1 MTVTVNGSTNTI
13 TGLANMTAI
22 AGTASVAPITLTSGT
37 NLTSPAAGSVE
48 FNGTNFF
55 FTPGSQRTAVT
66 NSFFYRLGTAV
77 TLNSASSTSQQSV
90 FNLANGVALAAT
102 TTYEMEILAYLATS
116 GTTSH
121 TEAWGHTANSA
132 LTDTAYQ
139 ITRITNAGT
148 TASTLNSTWF
158 TTAAGLPFVMT
169 GAITTAQTALY
180 WIRGTITTNLATNF
194 NPTLTFSAAPTGTS
208 TFGIGSFM
216 RIAPLTQ
223 TAAAVSIGS
232 WT

>member
-13 TGLANMTAI
+13 TGLANLTAI
-22 AGTASVAPITLTSGT
+22 AGTASVAPITLTAGT
-37 NLTSPAAGSVE
+37 NLTSPTAGSVE

-77 TLNSASSTSQQSV
+77 TLNSAVATAQSV
-90 FNLANGVALAAT
+90 FGLTNGVALAAT
-102 TTYEMEILAYLATS
+102 TTYEMEIVAYLATS

-121 TEAWGHTANSA
+121 TEAWGHSASSA

-139 ITRITNAGT
+139 ITRIANAGT

-158 TTAAGLPFVMT
+158 TTTAGTAFVIT

-180 WIRGTITTNLATNF
+180 WVRGTITTNAATNF
-194 NPTLTFSAAPTGTS
+194 NPQLTFSAGPNGTS